1 MMSNHTCTDQTQISA
16 CAAPRMS
23 HTLRCFACL
32 CHGSF
37 KLLTCRLALLQHQL
51 SNMLTLHVRSRA
63 FPTLEDAAQFIKAI
77 IGMYDVYMEN
87 KRLKAAVA
95 VANLIEV
102 DSTAAAAKVAAAA
115 AAQHADVTVSTSL
128 AMQVHIQQ
136 VGMQQCLAGSF
147 T

>member
-1 MMSNHTCTDQTQISA
+1 
-16 CAAPRMS
+16 
-23 HTLRCFACL
+23 
-32 CHGSF
+32 
-37 KLLTCRLALLQHQL
+37 
-51 SNMLTLHVRSRA
+51 MLTLHVRSRA

-115 AAQHADVTVSTSL
+115 AAQHADVTVSNQPCCASPHVASWHTTVS
-128 AMQVHIQQ
+128 
-136 VGMQQCLAGSF
+136 CLTLYLDPQIFRA
-147 T
+147 

>member
-1 MMSNHTCTDQTQISA
+1 M
-16 CAAPRMS
+16 
-23 HTLRCFACL
+23 L
-32 CHGSF
+32 CVV
-37 KLLTCRLALLQHQL
+37 QHQL

-102 DSTAAAAKVAAAA
+102 DSTAAAAKAAADA
-115 AAQHADVTVSTSL
+115 AVQHADVTVRTTVLCHMHDHFAVCRAFTCLYVVLSYIVTVQTLQHVSVRR
-128 AMQVHIQQ
+128 QVNDSD
-136 VGMQQCLAGSF
+136 CRL
-147 T
+147 